1 MTNKVETYF
10 EIKDGIDFIKIHI
23 LKQNFPDGDLDW
35 DRNSLNCDVSVK
47 CGAFSGKFNA
57 DLMSWDFDIFKTEL
71 EYLYNNL
78 NRTAIFEGIES
89 QVRIVVQGDGIG
101 HLNTRCQIMDYAG
114 TGNELNCELNFDQTE
129 LPQIIGQLEK
139 ITTEYKVYGRINEK
153 STGGKKDGY
162 NSLWQKVKSKFNL

>member
-1 MTNKVETYF
+1 MANAIETYF
-10 EIKDGIDFIKIHI
+10 EIKDGIDFIKIQV
-23 LKQNFPDGDLDW
+23 LKQNYPDGDLDW
-35 DRNSLNCDVSVK
+35 DRNSLNCNVSVK
-47 CGAFSGKFNA
+47 CGAFSGRFNA

-101 HLNTRCQIMDYAG
+101 HLKTRCQIMDYAG

-139 ITTEYKVYGRINEK
+139 ITKEYKVYGRINEK
-153 STGGKKDGY
+153 STGANKEL
-162 NSLWQKVKSKFNL
+162 S